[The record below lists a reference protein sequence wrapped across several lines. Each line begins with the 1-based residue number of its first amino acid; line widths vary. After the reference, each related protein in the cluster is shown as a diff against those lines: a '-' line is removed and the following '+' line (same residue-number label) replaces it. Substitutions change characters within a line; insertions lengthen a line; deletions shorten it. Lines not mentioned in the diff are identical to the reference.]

1 MPGGKDTSMSSKIQE
16 YRQAQKALEQEIT
29 DALASVIGQKAARQ
43 LTRADARK
51 ALGALSAFDA
61 DAAKVL
67 RHKLAEHE
75 AAFAGIGKAEATA
88 RAESIARGLFASR
101 RAAARHGVKLTLP
114 QALRVKVFGS
124 SYRFTV
130 DYERQS
136 VTYAPIKR
144 GERKGKG
151 K

>member
-1 MPGGKDTSMSSKIQE
+1 MTKLQE
-16 YRQAQKALEQEIT
+16 FRQAQKQLEREIT

-43 LTRADARK
+43 LVRADARK
-51 ALGALSAFDA
+51 ALGALSAFNA

-75 AAFAGIGKAEATA
+75 SAFAGIGRAEAQS
-88 RAESIARGLFASR
+88 RAEAIARGLFAAY
-101 RAAARHGVKLTLP
+101 RAANKHGVKLTLP

-136 VTYAPIKR
+136 VAYAPITR
-144 GERKGKG
+144 GKG
-151 K
+151 KVKGK